1 MLAPKQSAASL
12 EASDSR
18 ESFVVREDARGRV
31 CIILRSVLRVFGVKK
46 RLRGPRLGCE
56 FHSPKK
62 YEIATGRFPSRA
74 RTCPRGL

>member
-12 EASDSR
+12 EAPDSR

-31 CIILRSVLRVFGVKK
+31 CIMLRGFLRVSSVKK
-46 RLRGPRLGCE
+46 GLRGLDLAAE
-56 FHSPKK
+56 FQAQKK
-62 YEIATGRFPSRA
+62 YSTSTGRFPSGA